1 MLCRDCGYVPQ
12 CPHCDISLTYHKS
25 TDQLKCHYCGYHEV
39 PPNKCPNCESS
50 HIRQVGTGTQR
61 VEEILQQE
69 FEEAR
74 IIRMDVD
81 TTSRKGAHEKLLNEF
96 EEGKGDIFI
105 RYANDCKRVGLSQ
118 YYISRCFERR
128 YNVKST

>member
-69 FEEAR
+69 FEEA
-74 IIRMDVD
+74 M
-81 TTSRKGAHEKLLNEF
+81 
-96 EEGKGDIFI
+96 
-105 RYANDCKRVGLSQ
+105 
-118 YYISRCFERR
+118 YYTNGC
-128 YNVKST
+128 

>member
-50 HIRQVGTGTQR
+50 HIRQVGL
-61 VEEILQQE
+61 VHN
-69 FEEAR
+69 A
-74 IIRMDVD
+74 
-81 TTSRKGAHEKLLNEF
+81 
-96 EEGKGDIFI
+96 
-105 RYANDCKRVGLSQ
+105 
-118 YYISRCFERR
+118 
-128 YNVKST
+128 